1 MMELFTKKLNN
12 RKGFT
17 LIELIVVIA
26 IIGILAA
33 ILIPQFGGF
42 SKRAAAT
49 QAVVEAKQIATAIDS
64 IKAET
69 GSYTTTAISIYK
81 LAFDSITPPTNSKFT
96 TSPSAT
102 NNSFAWEVKVGTT
115 TYGAYRL
122 AGGAVTKSNW

>member
-42 SKRAAAT
+42 SDKAKAKAT
-49 QAVVEAKQIATAIDS
+49 FAEAKSIATAFQALQIEGDTAIDQTDL
-64 IKAET
+64 EVLT
-69 GSYTTTAISIYK
+69 GDITGELAITAQDPITFKYVKDGKTATYTGGTWTGDATTTAAI
-81 LAFDSITPPTNSKFT
+81 N
-96 TSPSAT
+96 
-102 NNSFAWEVKVGTT
+102 
-115 TYGAYRL
+115 
-122 AGGAVTKSNW
+122 